1 MTFRWFVI
9 GIMICATILQRFGV
23 PFGAGQQLSI
33 AGPIGLALASYGV
46 MQGSIAFHRPRLLI
60 YIGIVLMSCLGA
72 ISLALGHP
80 PFNAQV
86 SFPSYFQFLGITAFP
101 IFVSTQRVDEE
112 SFFRLVNSFII
123 AIAICGI
130 VQFGAQFA
138 GVQVFSFE
146 DYVPKSLLFE
156 SGYNLKIDFG
166 IGSLLKSNGFFLV
179 EPSVMSQ
186 FMAMGII
193 IEVLY
198 FRRVIWLIVLGLAL
212 VLAESGTGI
221 LVLAAFV
228 VAVALR
234 LGLRGV
240 LLAVFMLLF
249 AVVLA
254 GIVSLAVP
262 EVADIA
268 QGRLGEFSTQGT
280 SGHNRF
286 VAPFWILSDVIREYP
301 QVNLFGMGA
310 GTSQNLTVPYDYS
323 MNTPIK
329 IWLEYGIPALVLY
342 VCLFVFAERTPRQS
356 VLMFPALV
364 LLLFTGGYQQ
374 FGSIVYF
381 IALLICTARLQPS
394 ALLAAS
400 GIHNAGRIAS
410 LAG

>member
-1 MTFRWFVI
+1 MNVRWFVI
-9 GIMICATILQRFGV
+9 GIMICATFLQRFGV
-23 PFGAGQQLSI
+23 PFGGGQQLSI
-33 AGPIGLALASYGV
+33 AGPIGLALAGYGLV
-46 MQGSIAFHRPRLLI
+46 QGSIAIHRPRLLI
-60 YIGIVLMSCLGA
+60 YAGILVTSCLGA
-72 ISLALGHP
+72 ISLAFGHP

-101 IFVSTQRVDEE
+101 IFVFAQRMDEDA
-112 SFFRLVNSFII
+112 FFRLVNTFII

-130 VQFGAQFA
+130 VQFAAQFV
-138 GVQVFSFE
+138 GVQVFSFK
-146 DYVPKSLLFE
+146 DYVPDSLLFE

-198 FRRVIWLIVLGLAL
+198 FRRLVWLGVLGLAL

-240 LLAVFMLLF
+240 LLAGLMLVF
-249 AVVLA
+249 AGVLA
-254 GIVSLAVP
+254 GVVSLLVP

-268 QGRLGEFSTQGT
+268 QGRLGEFNTQGT
-280 SGHNRF
+280 SGHDRF
-286 VAPFWILSDVIREYP
+286 IAPFWVLGDVIREYP

-310 GTSQNLTVPYDYS
+310 GTSQNLTVPYEYS

-342 VCLFVFAERTPRQS
+342 VSLFVFADRTPRQS
-356 VLMFPALV
+356 VLMVPALV

-381 IALLICTARLQPS
+381 IAMLICTARLQPS
-394 ALLAAS
+394 LNLGALRAGMELAVAK
-400 GIHNAGRIAS
+400 
-410 LAG
+410 